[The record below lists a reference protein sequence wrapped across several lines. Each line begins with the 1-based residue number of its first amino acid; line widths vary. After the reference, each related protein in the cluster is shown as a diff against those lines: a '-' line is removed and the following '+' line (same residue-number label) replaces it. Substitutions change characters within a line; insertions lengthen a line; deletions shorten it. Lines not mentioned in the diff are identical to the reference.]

1 MLVRCARQDFGN
13 FQDLEV
19 MRRCY
24 EERRR
29 FGRIWYRFP
38 SGEAGSDVY
47 SRVGDLWGAL
57 RRRIDHPRDRPHRNL
72 VLVTHGLLMRFFCM
86 HYLGWTEHEFEQ
98 VWNLLLTTYYLLL
111 TTYSLL
117 LTPYSLLL
125 TTYYFEQVWN
135 PTNGEIWVLSKTPRN
150 GRYRLSG
157 RWDVESE
164 CFLPIR
170 FGPTQ
175 RQTPYPHMMEVS
187 GGGGKP
193 RGFVLPEDPMSL
205 LQSRLRVPVPGGRDS
220 DELFLQHD
228 SDGNGLLDADEFKR
242 LVSTLEGQGSDETK
256 GRVQTPEEEEEP
268 EAQTPGADEGSP

>member
-98 VWNLLLTTYYLLL
+98 VWSHTKYSGYTTMTSDYGRSGTPALLL
-111 TTYSLL
+111 
-117 LTPYSLLL
+117 
-125 TTYYFEQVWN
+125 
-135 PTNGEIWVLSKTPRN
+135 
-150 GRYRLSG
+150 
-157 RWDVESE
+157 
-164 CFLPIR
+164 
-170 FGPTQ
+170 
-175 RQTPYPHMMEVS
+175 
-187 GGGGKP
+187 
-193 RGFVLPEDPMSL
+193 
-205 LQSRLRVPVPGGRDS
+205 
-220 DELFLQHD
+220 
-228 SDGNGLLDADEFKR
+228 
-242 LVSTLEGQGSDETK
+242 
-256 GRVQTPEEEEEP
+256 
-268 EAQTPGADEGSP
+268 

>member
-193 RGFVLPEDPMSL
+193 RGFVLPEDPTSL